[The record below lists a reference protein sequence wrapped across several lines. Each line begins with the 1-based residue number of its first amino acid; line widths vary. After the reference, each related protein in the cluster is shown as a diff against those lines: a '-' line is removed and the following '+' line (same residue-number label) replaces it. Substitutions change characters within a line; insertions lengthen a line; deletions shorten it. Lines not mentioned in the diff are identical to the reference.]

1 MHAESKK
8 NENSNIQKPNL
19 MADSF
24 KEMFDVMEREFS
36 PLDFNKNYYRKMAER
51 IALNGKGNVILL
63 AIFIAATLGAV
74 IMFDQ
79 LRISKRDHIIAK
91 QRMELSV
98 IKQDS
103 VFYKCPHC
111 LKEHS
116 LRLIPDSTINAP
128 QL

>member
-1 MHAESKK
+1 
-8 NENSNIQKPNL
+8 
-19 MADSF
+19 MANTF
-24 KEMFDVMEREFS
+24 KQLFDLVDREFQTAKL
-36 PLDFNKNYYRKMAER
+36 PPNADFNKYYYRKMAER

-91 QRMELSV
+91 QRRELS
-98 IKQDS
+98 ILKTDS